1 MTSND
6 IEKAAAS
13 QLSRRERQIMDALFE
28 AGELSA
34 QDVREAIPDAPSY
47 SAVRALLAKLVEKQ
61 IVDFREEGPRYIYFP
76 RIAQEEARTS
86 ALQKLLKTFFG
97 GSTAAAVN
105 ALLGMNKDKLSADE
119 IVQLQQAIDEAANVE
134 VNLSA
139 VHSTVK
145 EPSSPKK
152 SQ

>member
-1 MTSND
+1 M
-6 IEKAAAS
+6 
-13 QLSRRERQIMDALFE
+13 
-28 AGELSA
+28 
-34 QDVREAIPDAPSY
+34 
-47 SAVRALLAKLVEKQ
+47 
-61 IVDFREEGPRYIYFP
+61 DFREEGPRYIYFP

>member
-1 MTSND
+1 MTSGD
-6 IEKAAAS
+6 IEKASAS

-119 IVQLQQAIDEAANVE
+119 IVQLQQAIDDAANLE
-134 VNLSA
+134 VNS
-139 VHSTVK
+139 STVHTTAK
-145 EPSSPKK
+145 NPSLPKK

>member
-1 MTSND
+1 MTSGD
-6 IEKAAAS
+6 IEKASAS

-119 IVQLQQAIDEAANVE
+119 IVQLQQAIDDAANLE
-134 VNLSA
+134 VNS
-139 VHSTVK
+139 STVHTTSK
-145 EPSSPKK
+145 NPSLPKK